1 MNVDEK
7 KEVAKQ
13 FAKDYTSIKNIKS
26 VRYSKT
32 GNYFSVIGE
41 TSVGKMGQKLTFPTK
56 FIVRVKVNDKG
67 HALFMKM

>member
-1 MNVDEK
+1 MTVDEK

-26 VRYSKT
+26 VRHNKEY
-32 GNYFSVIGE
+32 NYFSVSGE
-41 TSVGKMGQKLTFPTK
+41 TSVGKMGQKLTFPAK

-67 HALFMKM
+67 EALFMKI